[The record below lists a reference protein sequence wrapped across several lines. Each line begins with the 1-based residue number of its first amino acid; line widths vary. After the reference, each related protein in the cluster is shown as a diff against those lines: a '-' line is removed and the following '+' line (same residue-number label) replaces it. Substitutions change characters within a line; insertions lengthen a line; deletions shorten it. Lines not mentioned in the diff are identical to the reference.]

1 MININA
7 ITVKQIVEVYNIQM
21 LFCLMID
28 TEGSD
33 FKILMN
39 TDFSKFKPLYIVFE
53 NMRLTSYHNRGE
65 NYNTLIHYLSQFGYK
80 IIYENEMDT
89 LMTIL

>member
-1 MININA
+1 MI
-7 ITVKQIVEVYNIQM
+7 Y
-21 LFCLMID
+21 

-39 TDFSKFKPLYIVFE
+39 IDFSTFKPIYILFE
-53 NMRLTSYHNRGE
+53 NMHLTSYHNRGE
-65 NYNTLIHYLSQFGYK
+65 NYNILLHYLSQFGYK
-80 IIYENEMDT
+80 IIDENESDT

>member
-7 ITVKQIVEVYNIQM
+7 ITVKQIIELYNIQT
-21 LFCLMID
+21 LFCLMIN
-28 TEGSD
+28 TEGCD

-39 TDFSKFKPLYIVFE
+39 IDFSIFKPLYIVFK
-53 NMRLTSYHNRGE
+53 NMHLTSYHNRGD
-65 NYNTLIHYLSQFGYK
+65 NYDVLIEYLSQFGYK
-80 IIYENEMDT
+80 IIDENESDT